1 MLIKNF
7 ILLTFLII
15 FAIHTKAQD
24 LIIKTNN
31 DSIPC
36 KIKDLGALYISYYYN
51 NSGVINLGNIATQ
64 HVKNFQYNI
73 LPVDSIFLKH
83 KGNTNTNSGK
93 GLYLSTTV
101 GLGYLFAPLPEGNLP
116 DFYKKYLTELR
127 TGTSFHVNAM
137 YFISSRIGLG
147 FHYGN
152 FNTQNQIDKVVV
164 YTSTDTLIGP
174 LSDKINTH
182 YFAPTLYIK
191 FGNTK
196 QSVLPMIAIGAGYTS
211 YLNDASL
218 AIPFKIESSTIG
230 LNLQGI
236 LDINMGYNLALSLKL
251 GAYSGSLTKATIT
264 DVNAQSK
271 RTVSFT
277 ESDNISRIDLH
288 AGLRYKFG
296 NH

>member
-1 MLIKNF
+1 MKNC
-7 ILLTFLII
+7 ILLTLLII
-15 FAIHTKAQD
+15 ISIPTKAQD
-24 LIIKTNN
+24 LIVKTNN

-36 KIKDLGALYISYYYN
+36 KIKELGALYISYYYN
-51 NSGVINLGNIATQ
+51 NGGVIKTGNIATQ
-64 HVKNFQYNI
+64 QVKNFQYNA

-83 KGNTNTNSGK
+83 KGRLNTNSGI
-93 GLYLSTTV
+93 GIYLSATA
-101 GLGYLFAPLPEGNLP
+101 GLGYLSAPIPKGTIP

-127 TGTSFHVNAM
+127 SGTSFHINAM
-137 YFISSRIGLG
+137 YFINSRIGLG

-152 FNTQNQIDKVVV
+152 FNTQNYITKVVV
-164 YTSTDTLIGP
+164 YTTKDTLIGP
-174 LSDKINTH
+174 LSDNINTH

-211 YLNDASL
+211 YVNDASL

-251 GAYSGSLTKATIT
+251 GVYSGSLTKATIT
-264 DVNAQSK
+264 DINAQSK
-271 RTVSFT
+271 RTVTFT
-277 ESDNISRIDLH
+277 EPDNISRIDLH